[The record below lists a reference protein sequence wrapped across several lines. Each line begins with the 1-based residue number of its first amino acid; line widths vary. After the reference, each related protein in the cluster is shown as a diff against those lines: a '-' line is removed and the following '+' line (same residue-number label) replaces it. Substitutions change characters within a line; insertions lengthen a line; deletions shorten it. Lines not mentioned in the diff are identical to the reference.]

1 MHVSIGQASLIIGV
15 SISTLRRW
23 EQSGYFKAAFRTKG
37 QHRRYRISDIQ
48 STFLGMKPKVKKRKV
63 IAYARVSSHDQKQDL
78 KRQINTLSKYC
89 QKKKWNFDLIQDL
102 GSGVNYKKRGLNKLL
117 ELICEGKVSKLV
129 LTHKDRLLRFGSP
142 LLFKLCEFF
151 GTEIILLRQKKT
163 KSFEEELVNDV
174 LEIMTVF
181 SARVHGR
188 RSRQNTLK
196 KAA

>member
-37 QHRRYRISDIQ
+37 QHRRYRISEIQ
-48 STFLGMKPKVKKRKV
+48 STFLGMKSKPKRRKV

-78 KRQINTLSKYC
+78 KRQINALSNHCK
-89 QKKKWNFDLIQDL
+89 KKKWKFDLIQDL

-117 ELICEGKVSKLV
+117 ELICDGKVSKLV

-142 LLFKLCEFF
+142 LLFKLCDFF
-151 GTEIILLRQKKT
+151 GTEVILLRQKKS

-181 SARVHGR
+181 SARDHGR
-188 RSRQNTLK
+188 RSRQNVLK